1 MRRNLVALGLAA
13 GLASC
18 SAMETVLDVPMSL
31 FDEESGEVVETTVG
45 DAIADNAEGASALV
59 SNALSGVH
67 PGLALLGGGAAAA
80 LFGKARRRKTVE
92 VVAEDPKETPEA

>member
-1 MRRNLVALGLAA
+1 MPLAVASVRLRKMRRNLVALGLAA

-45 DAIADNAEGASALV
+45 DAIAD
-59 SNALSGVH
+59 
-67 PGLALLGGGAAAA
+67 
-80 LFGKARRRKTVE
+80 
-92 VVAEDPKETPEA
+92 